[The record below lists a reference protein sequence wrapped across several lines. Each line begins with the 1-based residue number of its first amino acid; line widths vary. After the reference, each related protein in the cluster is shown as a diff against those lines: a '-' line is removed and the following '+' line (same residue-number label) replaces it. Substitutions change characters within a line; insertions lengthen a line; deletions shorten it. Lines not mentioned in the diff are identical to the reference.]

1 MYWSILDNKRIEL
14 LRKIVKTVSL
24 NNYYMAGGTALSL
37 QLNLRESFDFDFC
50 VLDMFNSDVLI
61 SELKSIGN
69 IEVKQNQKGT
79 VDVLLDGVQVSFFFY
94 PNNLLDDTVNNNEI
108 PDLKMAS
115 ILDIAAM
122 KVAAIG
128 GRGAKKDFF
137 DLYNIM
143 KKCNID
149 TEKLASAVIK
159 KFGTNVNYVNMIM
172 GLSYF
177 EDAESEELPR
187 TFVEYDWN
195 IIKQFFIDIQPK
207 FQMALEKYL

>member
-1 MYWSILDNKRIEL
+1 MYWSILDNKRIES
-14 LRKIVKTVSL
+14 LRKIVKAVSL

-94 PNNLLDDTVNNNEI
+94 PNNLVDDTVNNNEI

-137 DLYNIM
+137 DLY
-143 KKCNID
+143 KK
-149 TEKLASAVIK
+149 
-159 KFGTNVNYVNMIM
+159 
-172 GLSYF
+172 
-177 EDAESEELPR
+177 
-187 TFVEYDWN
+187 
-195 IIKQFFIDIQPK
+195 
-207 FQMALEKYL
+207 

>member
-1 MYWSILDNKRIEL
+1 MIFGEEIARMYWSILDNKRIEL

-94 PNNLLDDTVNNNEI
+94 QNNLVE
-108 PDLKMAS
+108 
-115 ILDIAAM
+115 
-122 KVAAIG
+122 
-128 GRGAKKDFF
+128 
-137 DLYNIM
+137 NI
-143 KKCNID
+143 
-149 TEKLASAVIK
+149 V
-159 KFGTNVNYVNMIM
+159 
-172 GLSYF
+172 
-177 EDAESEELPR
+177 
-187 TFVEYDWN
+187 
-195 IIKQFFIDIQPK
+195 
-207 FQMALEKYL
+207 